1 MTITSPPRRNGLPML
16 LLVVSL
22 LALPFVIA
30 AGLYFVGWQP
40 ARTVQSRAPAQ
51 PAAGPARLPVCARPT
66 ARRCP
71 RPNWAASGCS
81 C

>member
-1 MTITSPPRRNGLPML
+1 ML

-40 ARTVQSRAPAQ
+40 ARTIHHGHLHSPPR
-51 PAAGPARLPVCARPT
+51 GPSPCRSAL
-66 ARRCP
+66 
-71 RPNWAASGCS
+71 G
-81 C
+81 